1 MQALE
6 LEARDAARMEAI
18 GDRLAARLRVGHL
31 VFFRGEL
38 GAGKTTLI
46 RGILRGLGCTE
57 PVKSPTYTL
66 IEPYTVA
73 GLTVFHFDLYRVNDP
88 EELEAIG
95 VRDYVD
101 GDGICLVEWPERG
114 EDMFPLPDVEVMISP
129 KDGGRILRLL
139 SHTESGAKVL
149 AGLQ

>member
-6 LEARDAARMEAI
+6 LEAKDAARMEAI
-18 GDRLAARLRVGHL
+18 GGRLAARLRAGHL

-129 KDGGRILRLL
+129 KDGGRILRFF
-139 SHTESGAKVL
+139 SHTESGAKAL